1 MPLRLQQLLPTRDN
15 AARRLIL
22 SEILGEPLG
31 VKLRRESME
40 RARAQVKMK
49 PLDPLGRPASTTP
62 TPSQEVTS
70 IATETDDREEDL

>member
-31 VKLRRESME
+31 IRLRRESIE
-40 RARAQVKMK
+40 RVRAHAKTKQ
-49 PLDPLGRPASTTP
+49 LGLLGRSGSATP
-62 TPSQEVTS
+62 TPAQEVTS
-70 IATETDDREEDL
+70 IVTDTDDKGDDL

>member
-31 VKLRRESME
+31 VRLRRESIE
-40 RARAQVKMK
+40 RARALAKVKQ
-49 PLDPLGRPASTTP
+49 LDPLGRPDTTTP
-62 TPSQEVTS
+62 APSQEATS
-70 IATETDDREEDL
+70 ISAVTDDRGEDL